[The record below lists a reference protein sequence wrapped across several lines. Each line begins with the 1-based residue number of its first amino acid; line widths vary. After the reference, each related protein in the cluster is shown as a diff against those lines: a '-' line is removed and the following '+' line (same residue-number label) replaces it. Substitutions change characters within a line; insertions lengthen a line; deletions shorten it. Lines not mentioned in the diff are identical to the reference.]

1 MVNIAAVQMPISND
15 SLINF
20 TQILKY
26 VKQAAK
32 NDAKIICFPE
42 ISLVSDEKLV
52 KPINKEIKEITFLA
66 KELKVSI
73 IFGTY
78 LKKEDA
84 IKNQIIVVNQNGK
97 IIHRYNKKHAYISEK
112 KFLKEGRN
120 NRIFTLNKISCAVIN
135 CWDYAYPEY
144 IRSLARRGAM
154 LIFCPSYLMS
164 HKKTKEVLKKI
175 PQVRAF
181 DSMSYFV
188 MVDAFTKETFR
199 HSKICHPLKELA
211 SISDQQGIIY
221 ADVSIKEIKKLR
233 KHFSNI

>member
-1 MVNIAAVQMPISND
+1 MVNVAAVQMPISND
-15 SLINF
+15 SVINLN
-20 TQILKY
+20 QILKD
-26 VKQAAK
+26 VRKAAK
-32 NDAKIICFPE
+32 NEAEIVCFPE

-52 KPINKEIKEITFLA
+52 RPIGKEIKAISSLA
-66 KELKVSI
+66 KELNVSV

-78 LKKEDA
+78 LKDENQ
-84 IKNQIIVVNQNGK
+84 IKNQIIVINQKGK

-120 NRIFTLNKISCAVIN
+120 NRVFTLNKISCAVIN

-144 IRSLARRGAM
+144 IRSLAKKGAM
-154 LIFCPSYLMS
+154 VIFCPSYLMS

-188 MVDAFTKETFR
+188 MVDAYTKETFKKSR
-199 HSKICHPLKELA
+199 ICHPLKELA
-211 SISDQQGIIY
+211 SISDQSGIIY
-221 ADVSIKEIKKLR
+221 AEIMVKEIKKLR
-233 KHFSNI
+233 KYFSNV